1 MRPARRGSKVPSFDV
16 ISEINLQEVEN
27 AFNQAQ
33 KEIKSRYDFKDSKA
47 TMAWDKKEISL
58 EAEDDYKLGAMK
70 DVLQS
75 KAHRRGVDLRALKFS
90 DPEKIGGMML
100 KQKVTFVQGIEKET
114 AKKITKILKDS
125 KLKVQ
130 AQIVDEKVR
139 VTSKSIDT
147 LQECMQFLKKDKSLD
162 IPLQFENMRS

>member
-1 MRPARRGSKVPSFDV
+1 VPSFDV
-16 ISEINLQEVEN
+16 VSEINLQEVEN

-58 EAEDDYKLGAMK
+58 EAEDEYKLGAMK

-75 KAHRRGVDLRALKFS
+75 KSHRRGVDLRALKFS

>member
-1 MRPARRGSKVPSFDV
+1 MPSFDV
-16 ISEINLQEVEN
+16 VSEINLQEVEN

-33 KEIKSRYDFKDSKA
+33 KEVKSRYDFKDSKA

-130 AQIVDEKVR
+130 AQIIDDKVR
-139 VTSKSIDT
+139 ITSKSIDT
-147 LQECMQFLKKDKSLD
+147 LQECMQFLKGDKSLD
-162 IPLQFENMRS
+162 IPLQFENMR

>member
-1 MRPARRGSKVPSFDV
+1 MPSFDV

-75 KAHRRGVDLRALKFS
+75 KAHRRGVDLRSLKFS

>member
-1 MRPARRGSKVPSFDV
+1 MPSFDV

-147 LQECMQFLKKDKSLD
+147 LQECMQFLKKDKSVD

>member
-1 MRPARRGSKVPSFDV
+1 MPSFDV

-100 KQKVTFVQGIEKET
+100 KQKVTFIQGIEKET
-114 AKKITKILKDS
+114 AKKITRILKDS

-147 LQECMQFLKKDKSLD
+147 LQECMQFLKKDKSVD

>member
-1 MRPARRGSKVPSFDV
+1 MPSFDV

>member
-1 MRPARRGSKVPSFDV
+1 MPSFDV
-16 ISEINLQEVEN
+16 VSEINLQEVEN
-27 AFNQAQ
+27 AFNQTQ

-47 TMAWDKKEISL
+47 IMAWDKKEIRL
-58 EAEDDYKLGAMK
+58 EAEDEYKLGAMK

-90 DPEKIGGMML
+90 DPERIGGMML
-100 KQKVTFVQGIEKET
+100 KQQVTFVQGIEKET
-114 AKKITKILKDS
+114 AKKITKLLKDS

-130 AQIVDEKVR
+130 AQIVDDKVR
-139 VTSKSIDT
+139 VSSKSIDS
-147 LQECMQFLKKDKSLD
+147 LQECMQFLRKDKSLD

>member
-1 MRPARRGSKVPSFDV
+1 MPSFDV
-16 ISEINLQEVEN
+16 VSEINLQEVEN

-33 KEIKSRYDFKDSKA
+33 KEVKSRYDFKDSKA

-114 AKKITKILKDS
+114 AKKITKLLKDS

-130 AQIVDEKVR
+130 AQIIDEKVR
-139 VTSKSIDT
+139 ITSKSIDT
-147 LQECMQFLKKDKSLD
+147 LQECMQFLKGDKSLD
-162 IPLQFENMRS
+162 IPLQFENMR

>member
-1 MRPARRGSKVPSFDV
+1 MPSFDV

-47 TMAWDKKEISL
+47 TMAWDKNEISL

-147 LQECMQFLKKDKSLD
+147 LQECMQFLKKDKSVD

>member
-1 MRPARRGSKVPSFDV
+1 VPSFDV
-16 ISEINLQEVEN
+16 VSEINLQEVEN

-147 LQECMQFLKKDKSLD
+147 LQECMQFLKKDKSVD

>member
-1 MRPARRGSKVPSFDV
+1 MPSFDV
-16 ISEINLQEVEN
+16 VSEINLQEVEN

-33 KEIKSRYDFKDSKA
+33 KEVKSRYDFKDSKA

-114 AKKITKILKDS
+114 AKKITKILRDS

-130 AQIVDEKVR
+130 AQIIDDKVR
-139 VTSKSIDT
+139 ITSKSIDT
-147 LQECMQFLKKDKSLD
+147 LQECMQFLKGDKSLD
-162 IPLQFENMRS
+162 IPLQFENMR

>member
-1 MRPARRGSKVPSFDV
+1 MPSFDV
-16 ISEINLQEVEN
+16 VSEINLQEVEN

-58 EAEDDYKLGAMK
+58 EAEDEYKLGAMK

-75 KAHRRGVDLRALKFS
+75 KSHRRGVDLRALKFS

>member
-1 MRPARRGSKVPSFDV
+1 VPSFDV

-147 LQECMQFLKKDKSLD
+147 LQECMQFLKKDKSVD